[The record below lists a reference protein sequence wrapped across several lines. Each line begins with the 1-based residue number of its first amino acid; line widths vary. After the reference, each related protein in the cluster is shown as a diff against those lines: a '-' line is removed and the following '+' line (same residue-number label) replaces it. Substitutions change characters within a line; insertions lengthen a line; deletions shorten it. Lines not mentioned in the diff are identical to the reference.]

1 MLFMAEVMALS
12 VRKDS
17 DEEGAFS
24 SRIGAGTGTSVTAA
38 MMDAGA
44 EELGG
49 EGEGSQLSSDERQV
63 LTGEAIMTG

>member
-17 DEEGAFS
+17 EEEGAFS
-24 SRIGAGTGTSVTAA
+24 SRIGAGTSRTAA
-38 MMDAGA
+38 MMDGAA

-49 EGEGSQLSSDERQV
+49 EGEES
-63 LTGEAIMTG
+63 